1 MAKYWYKYSFVLTM
15 NHENLIQ
22 YFTLKLIF
30 RIINALFDIVFLQQ
44 NLSSYSLNSAF
55 EKKKAFFVFIHTC
68 TCTLKKTNK
77 NGACM
82 HRSID

>member
-55 EKKKAFFVFIHTC
+55 EKEKHFLYSFIHVHAH
-68 TCTLKKTNK
+68 LKKPTK
-77 NGACM
+77 MVHACIGA
-82 HRSID
+82 